1 MKSLDE
7 LMKQA
12 EKDYE
17 RLLEWWKKVGSK
29 KG

>member
-17 RLLEWWKKVGSK
+17 KLLKWWEKVGSK
-29 KG
+29 RV